1 MHTERAPNIVVFEHF
16 AHAFRQ
22 LVAFRLSL
30 LMCGRKVQSSTTQ
43 HELNQTPH
51 QPKEPNMKTEF
62 ISTTSKDNV
71 ATSTLLTASF
81 IALAIGLFSSN
92 GAEAKPA
99 PVVVQKMNTIVVT
112 ASRQVSRIDA
122 KLPTMIVTAS
132 RKSATV

>member
-1 MHTERAPNIVVFEHF
+1 
-16 AHAFRQ
+16 
-22 LVAFRLSL
+22 
-30 LMCGRKVQSSTTQ
+30 
-43 HELNQTPH
+43 
-51 QPKEPNMKTEF
+51 MKTTF
-62 ISTTSKDNV
+62 SSSNKDNV

-112 ASRQVSRIDA
+112 ASRIDA

-132 RKSATV
+132 RKTAAV